1 MISTRNHSNG
11 SLLAPLPQMIDKRDC
26 WRRLLIALR
35 FDLRMLSRCYRRI
48 LTAVAHRAG
57 NPFRRSQHCFDIPV
71 KNFFFAVLVDMSS
84 DANGAYTAV

>member
-1 MISTRNHSNG
+1 MFENNGSREILIFWALFGPFVISTRNHSNG

-48 LTAVAHRAG
+48 LTAVAH
-57 NPFRRSQHCFDIPV
+57 
-71 KNFFFAVLVDMSS
+71 
-84 DANGAYTAV
+84 